1 MMFLALN
8 EDNVTPGVLGFL
20 IVAALGAV
28 LFFLIRS
35 MNKHLKRIEAP
46 SEDDLKQA
54 DWESRQAAAKT
65 KEAEAGP
72 TA

>member
-20 IVAALGAV
+20 VVAALGAV

-35 MNKHLKRIEAP
+35 MNRHLKRIDAP
-46 SEDDLKQA
+46 SEDDLRQA

-65 KEAEAGP
+65 TGTEADP

>member
-8 EDNVTPGVLGFL
+8 EDQVTPGVLGFL
-20 IVAALGAV
+20 VVAALGAV
-28 LFFLIRS
+28 LFLLIRS

-54 DWESRQAAAKT
+54 DWESRQAAAKAAGT
-65 KEAEAGP
+65 EAGP